1 MIEAHIQ
8 TGEARGW
15 VMRKREDE
23 SEGFIFFED
32 DDEDELLASE
42 EEIIRDESSE
52 SKDSQV
58 ESSELVSFQ
67 KDQIIPLQ
75 DILPKRDDE
84 YFSAE
89 LVTDGIHNFEWPI
102 KGMDCPDCAMK
113 ASSATN
119 KNPAVASCK
128 ISPADGMVR
137 LGIDLGKGDLAK
149 ANRILSSLGHE
160 PDVDWFRL
168 SGVTVESVMK
178 RQHCDRTSLKRL
190 LLSAPGILD
199 VRLEEKDILIRRPP
213 TMLPLTRQEHE
224 LALERMTGKSV
235 ELVKGDVIGLSTEHW
250 RLIGASIALVLLP
263 IIVLLQAF
271 SMPTIVI
278 AGIGILGT
286 TVGGFRM
293 FMEAIASIRNRV
305 LGFQILT
312 TMAVLG
318 AAILQHWPEALM
330 VVLLES
336 VSGHLESS
344 ALVRARDAMQGG
356 LDRLPRVARVV
367 SGDKPRL
374 GTVSSTTFSTGI
386 SPLSSLEPSRPEPEE
401 IPIELIF
408 PGTMVEVRSGEL
420 IPVDGIITEGV
431 GQIDRAPLTGESVPI
446 RVEEGE
452 FVEAGLVLLR
462 GPILI
467 EVSAVGED
475 TALSNLIDRVHTYR
489 DKPPRLQSSVEL
501 FTKFWVPTVLLGG
514 LGVALI
520 YGEWMMML
528 LLWVVACPC
537 ALLLAAPIPHATAL
551 STAAHRGVI
560 ARGGDVLERA
570 ARVDLALLDKT
581 GTLTSGQPRLNS
593 LVLADGVSMLEAL
606 SLAAG
611 LEVRSNHPYASTI
624 MLAAESEDAEPI
636 EVKSLA
642 DGVAGVSG
650 KSGRSKVRLGSQ
662 EWLTSEGISIAQPL
676 HDAAN
681 DARTDGLG
689 VSILSKSN
697 DAIAVF
703 TFINDDLRVGA
714 KSLINDLSELGI
726 SVELLSGDSQPAVEA
741 LGNQLGI
748 DSRFCRGDIDPDGKA
763 IWVERRSQALCT
775 MMAGDGFNDAAALAA
790 ADVGVAV
797 GSGESVNLDAADVL
811 IPSNDPRIL
820 SRLIRLS
827 KKTRL
832 IVNINLAISLIVTLI
847 LVISVVDRWH
857 DSLAL
862 GVFVHE
868 GTALITLLNGIW
880 LADENMSRLGTL
892 GNLFKQLGRDCM
904 EAWGSLKGLVTSS
917 D

>member
-1 MIEAHIQ
+1 MLEAHIQ
-8 TGEARGW
+8 TGEAIGW

-32 DDEDELLASE
+32 DGEDESATSE
-42 EEIIRDESSE
+42 DKIIKDKIAEDT
-52 SKDSQV
+52 DSQV
-58 ESSELVSFQ
+58 DSNDLVSLP
-67 KDQIIPLQ
+67 KDQIIPLK
-75 DILPKRDDE
+75 DILPKRDEE

-89 LVTDGIHNFEWPI
+89 LVTDGVHDFEWPI

-113 ASSATN
+113 ASSATI

-128 ISPADGMVR
+128 ISHAEGMVR
-137 LGIDLGKGDLAK
+137 IGIDLGKGDLSR

-160 PDVDWFRL
+160 PDVDWFKL

-178 RQHCDRTSLKRL
+178 RQGCDQPSLKRL
-190 LLSAPGILD
+190 LQSAPGVLD
-199 VRLEEKDILIRRPP
+199 VHLEGNDIMIQRPP
-213 TMLPLTRQEHE
+213 SLLPLTRQEHE
-224 LALERMTGKSV
+224 HALERMTGKNV
-235 ELVKGDVIGLSTEHW
+235 ELVKGDISGLSTEHW
-250 RLIGASIALVLLP
+250 RLIGASIAFVLLP
-263 IIVLLQAF
+263 IILLLEAF
-271 SMPTIVI
+271 STPAILI
-278 AGIGILGT
+278 GGIGLFGT
-286 TVGGFRM
+286 IIGGYRM
-293 FMEAIASIRNRV
+293 FLEAIASVRNRV

-312 TMAVLG
+312 TMAVIG
-318 AAILQHWPEALM
+318 AVILQHWVEALM

-344 ALVRARDAMQGG
+344 ALVRARNAMQGG

-367 SGDKPRL
+367 SGMNPRL
-374 GTVSSTTFSTGI
+374 GTVSTTTFSTGL
-386 SPLSSLEPSRPEPEE
+386 SPLSSLEPARPEPEE
-401 IPIELIF
+401 IPIELVF
-408 PGTMVEVRSGEL
+408 PGAKVEVRSGEL

-446 RVEEGE
+446 RVEEGD

-475 TALSNLIDRVHTYR
+475 TTLSNLIDSVHTYR

-501 FTKFWVPTVLLGG
+501 FTKFWVPTVLIGG
-514 LGVALI
+514 IAVALF

-551 STAAHRGVI
+551 STAAHQGVI

-581 GTLTSGQPRLNS
+581 GTLTSGHPQLSS

-611 LEVRSNHPYASTI
+611 LEARSNHPYASTI
-624 MLAAESEDAEPI
+624 MLAAQSEEAQPI
-636 EVKSLA
+636 EIKSLT
-642 DGVAGVSG
+642 DGVAGVKG
-650 KSGRSKVRLGSQ
+650 KNGRSIVRLGSQ
-662 EWLTSEGISIAQPL
+662 EWLSNEGVNITDAL
-676 HDAAN
+676 EDAAN
-681 DARTDGLG
+681 DARMKGLG
-689 VSILSKSN
+689 VSILAKSN

-714 KSLINDLSELGI
+714 KSLVNDLTELGI

-741 LGNQLGI
+741 LGKELGI
-748 DSRFCRGDIDPDGKA
+748 DSKFCRGDIDPDGKA

-797 GSGESVNLDAADVL
+797 GSGESVNLEAADVL

-827 KKTRL
+827 KKTRF
-832 IVNINLAISLIVTLI
+832 IVNINLAISLVVTFV
-847 LVISVVDRWH
+847 LVISVLYRWH

-868 GTALITLLNGIW
+868 ASALITLLNGVW
-880 LADENMSRLGTL
+880 LADENMSKLGTV
-892 GNLFKQLGRDCM
+892 GNLFEQLGKDCV
-904 EAWGSLKGLVTSS
+904 EAWSSLKSMVTASN
-917 D
+917 

>member
-1 MIEAHIQ
+1 
-8 TGEARGW
+8 
-15 VMRKREDE
+15 MRKREDE

-32 DDEDELLASE
+32 DGEDELIASE
-42 EEIIRDESSE
+42 EKPIKDESIE
-52 SKDSQV
+52 SKDGQG
-58 ESSELVSFQ
+58 ESNELNSFQ
-67 KDQIIPLQ
+67 KGQIIPIQ

-84 YFSAE
+84 FFSAE

-113 ASSATN
+113 ASSATT
-119 KNPAVASCK
+119 KNPAVESCK
-128 ISPADGMVR
+128 ISHADGMVR

-168 SGVTVESVMK
+168 SGVTVNSVMK
-178 RQHCDRTSLKRL
+178 RQNCDRTSLKRL
-190 LLSAPGILD
+190 LLSAPGLLD
-199 VRLEEKDILIRRPP
+199 VRLEDTDILIRRPP
-213 TMLPLTRQEHE
+213 SMLALTRQEHE

-235 ELVKGDVIGLSTEHW
+235 VLVKGDVVGLSTEHW

-263 IIVLLQAF
+263 IIILLEAL
-271 SMPTIVI
+271 STPTIIIVGV
-278 AGIGILGT
+278 GIVGT
-286 TVGGFRM
+286 VVGGFRM

-312 TMAVLG
+312 TMAVIG
-318 AAILQHWPEALM
+318 AAILQAWPEALM

-344 ALVRARDAMQGG
+344 ALTRARDAMQGG

-367 SGDKPRL
+367 SGENPRL
-374 GTVSSTTFSTGI
+374 GGVSSTTFSTGI

-401 IPIELIF
+401 TPIDLIF

-420 IPVDGIITEGV
+420 IPVDGVITEGV

-452 FVEAGLVLLR
+452 FVEAGLVLIR

-501 FTKFWVPTVLLGG
+501 FTKFWVPAVLLGG
-514 LGVALI
+514 FGVALF

-551 STAAHRGVI
+551 STAAHQGVI

-581 GTLTSGQPRLNS
+581 GTLTSGKPRLNS

-611 LEVRSNHPYASTI
+611 LEARSNHPYASTI
-624 MLAAESEDAEPI
+624 MLAAESEEAEPI

-650 KSGRSKVRLGSQ
+650 KSGRSIVRLGSQ
-662 EWLTSEGISIAQPL
+662 EWLNSEGINISQPL
-676 HDAAN
+676 QDAAG
-681 DARTDGLG
+681 DARSNGHG

-697 DAIAVF
+697 DALAVF
-703 TFINDDLRVGA
+703 TFINDDLRDGV
-714 KSLINDLSELGI
+714 KSLINEFSELGI
-726 SVELLSGDSQPAVEA
+726 AVELLSGDSQPAVEA
-741 LGNQLGI
+741 LGSQLGI
-748 DSRFCRGDIDPDGKA
+748 DAKFCHGDIDPDGKA

-775 MMAGDGFNDAAALAA
+775 LMAGDGFNDAAALAA

-811 IPSNDPRIL
+811 IPSNDPRVL

-827 KKTRL
+827 KKTRM
-832 IVNINLAISLIVTLI
+832 IVNINLAISLIVTLV

-857 DSLAL
+857 ASLAL
-862 GVFVHE
+862 GVFIHE
-868 GTALITLLNGIW
+868 GTAIITLLNGIW
-880 LADENMSRLGTL
+880 LADEGMSRLGTL
-892 GNLFKQLGRDCM
+892 GNLFKQLGSDCM
-904 EAWGSLKGLVTSS
+904 EAWGSLKVLVTSS
-917 D
+917 G

>member
-1 MIEAHIQ
+1 
-8 TGEARGW
+8 
-15 VMRKREDE
+15 MRKREDE
-23 SEGFIFFED
+23 SDGFIFFED
-32 DDEDELLASE
+32 DDEDELIASE
-42 EEIIRDESSE
+42 DKAIKDESIKTKDGQGE
-52 SKDSQV
+52 SI
-58 ESSELVSFQ
+58 ELESFQ
-67 KDQIIPLQ
+67 EGQIIPIQ

-84 YFSAE
+84 YLSAQ

-113 ASSATN
+113 ASSATT
-119 KNPAVASCK
+119 KNPAVESCK
-128 ISPADGMVR
+128 ISHAEGTVR

-160 PDVDWFRL
+160 PDVDWYRL
-168 SGVTVESVMK
+168 SGVTVDSVMK
-178 RQHCDRTSLKRL
+178 RQNCDRTSLKRL
-190 LLSAPGILD
+190 LQSAPGLLD
-199 VRLEEKDILIRRPP
+199 VRLEDTDILIRRPP
-213 TMLPLTRQEHE
+213 SMLALTRKEHE

-235 ELVKGDVIGLSTEHW
+235 DLVKGDVVGLSTEHW

-263 IIVLLQAF
+263 IIILLQAL
-271 SMPTIVI
+271 STPTIIIV
-278 AGIGILGT
+278 GVGILGT
-286 TVGGFRM
+286 VIGGFRM

-312 TMAVLG
+312 TMAVIG
-318 AAILQHWPEALM
+318 AAILQAWPEALM

-344 ALVRARDAMQGG
+344 ALTRARDAMQGG

-367 SGDKPRL
+367 SGEKPRL
-374 GTVSSTTFSTGI
+374 AGVSTTTFSTGI
-386 SPLSSLEPSRPEPEE
+386 SPLSSLEPFRPEPEE
-401 IPIELIF
+401 LPIDLVF

-420 IPVDGIITEGV
+420 IPVDGVITEGV
-431 GQIDRAPLTGESVPI
+431 GQIDRAPLTGESVPV

-452 FVEAGLVLLR
+452 FVEAGLVLIR

-489 DKPPRLQSSVEL
+489 EKPPRLQSSVEL

-514 LGVALI
+514 FAIALY
-520 YGEWMMML
+520 YGDWMMML

-551 STAAHRGVI
+551 STAAHQGVI
-560 ARGGDVLERA
+560 ARGGDVLERT

-581 GTLTSGQPRLNS
+581 GTLTSGKPRLNS

-611 LEVRSNHPYASTI
+611 LEARSNHPYASTI
-624 MLAAESEDAEPI
+624 MLAAESEEADPI
-636 EVKSLA
+636 EVKSLS

-650 KSGRSKVRLGSQ
+650 KCGRSKVRLGSQ
-662 EWLTSEGISIAQPL
+662 DWLNSEGINISQPL
-676 HDAAN
+676 QDAAG
-681 DARTDGLG
+681 DARSNGHG

-697 DAIAVF
+697 NALAVF
-703 TFINDDLRVGA
+703 TFINDDLRDGV
-714 KSLINDLSELGI
+714 KSLINEFSELGI
-726 SVELLSGDSQPAVEA
+726 AVELLSGDSQPAVEA
-741 LGNQLGI
+741 LGSQLGI
-748 DSRFCRGDIDPDGKA
+748 DAKYCHGDIDPDGKA

-775 MMAGDGFNDAAALAA
+775 LMAGDGFNDAAALAA

-811 IPSNDPRIL
+811 IPSNDPRVL

-827 KKTRL
+827 KKTRM
-832 IVNINLAISLIVTLI
+832 IVNINLAISLIVTLV

-857 DSLAL
+857 SSLAL
-862 GVFVHE
+862 GVFIHE
-868 GTALITLLNGIW
+868 ASAIITLLNGIW
-880 LADENMSRLGTL
+880 LADEGMSRLGTL
-892 GNLFKQLGRDCM
+892 GNLFKQLGDDCM
-904 EAWGSLKGLVTSS
+904 KAWGSLKVLVTSS
-917 D
+917 A

>member
-1 MIEAHIQ
+1 
-8 TGEARGW
+8 
-15 VMRKREDE
+15 MRKREDE

-32 DDEDELLASE
+32 DDEDELIASE
-42 EEIIRDESSE
+42 DKAIKDESIQTKDGQGE
-52 SKDSQV
+52 SIK
-58 ESSELVSFQ
+58 LKSFQ
-67 KDQIIPLQ
+67 EGQIIPIQ

-84 YFSAE
+84 YLSAQ

-113 ASSATN
+113 ASSATT
-119 KNPAVASCK
+119 KNPAVESCK
-128 ISPADGMVR
+128 ISHAEGTVR

-168 SGVTVESVMK
+168 SGVTVDSVMK
-178 RQHCDRTSLKRL
+178 RQNCDRTSLKRL
-190 LLSAPGILD
+190 LLSAPGLLD
-199 VRLEEKDILIRRPP
+199 VRLEDTDILIRRPP
-213 TMLPLTRQEHE
+213 SMIALTRQEHE

-235 ELVKGDVIGLSTEHW
+235 DLVKGDVVGLSTEHW

-263 IIVLLQAF
+263 IIILLQAL
-271 SMPTIVI
+271 STPTIIIV
-278 AGIGILGT
+278 GVGILGT
-286 TVGGFRM
+286 VIGGFRM

-312 TMAVLG
+312 TMAVIG
-318 AAILQHWPEALM
+318 AAILQAWPEALM

-344 ALVRARDAMQGG
+344 ALTRARDAMQGG

-367 SGDKPRL
+367 PGEKPRL
-374 GTVSSTTFSTGI
+374 SGVSTTTFSTGI

-401 IPIELIF
+401 LPIDLVF

-420 IPVDGIITEGV
+420 IPVDGVITEGV
-431 GQIDRAPLTGESVPI
+431 GQIDRAPLTGESIPI

-452 FVEAGLVLLR
+452 FVEAGLVLIR

-489 DKPPRLQSSVEL
+489 EKPPRLQSSVEL
-501 FTKFWVPTVLLGG
+501 FTKFWVPAVLLGG
-514 LGVALI
+514 FAIALY
-520 YGEWMMML
+520 YGDWMMML

-551 STAAHRGVI
+551 STAAHQGVI
-560 ARGGDVLERA
+560 ARGGDVLERT

-581 GTLTSGQPRLNS
+581 GTLTSGKPRLNS

-611 LEVRSNHPYASTI
+611 LEARSNHPYASTI
-624 MLAAESEDAEPI
+624 MLAAESEEAEPI
-636 EVKSLA
+636 EVKSLS

-650 KSGRSKVRLGSQ
+650 KSGRSLVRLGSQ
-662 EWLTSEGISIAQPL
+662 EWLNSEGINISQPL
-676 HDAAN
+676 QDAAS
-681 DARTDGLG
+681 DARSDGHG

-697 DAIAVF
+697 NALAVF
-703 TFINDDLRVGA
+703 TFINDDLRDGV
-714 KSLINDLSELGI
+714 KSLINEFSELGI
-726 SVELLSGDSQPAVEA
+726 AVELLSGDSQTAVEV
-741 LGNQLGI
+741 LGSKLGI
-748 DSRFCRGDIDPDGKA
+748 DAKYCHGDIDPDGKA

-775 MMAGDGFNDAAALAA
+775 LMAGDGFNDAAALAA

-811 IPSNDPRIL
+811 IPSNDPRVL

-827 KKTRL
+827 KKTRM
-832 IVNINLAISLIVTLI
+832 IVNINLAISLIVTLVLI
-847 LVISVVDRWH
+847 ISVVDRWH
-857 DSLAL
+857 SSLAL
-862 GVFVHE
+862 GVFIHE
-868 GTALITLLNGIW
+868 ASAIITLLNGIW
-880 LADENMSRLGTL
+880 LADEGMSRLGTL
-892 GNLFKQLGRDCM
+892 GNLFKQLGDDCM
-904 EAWGSLKGLVTSS
+904 KAWGSLKVLVTSS